1 MSVEIVSA
9 PTEAENYLYA
19 LLQDESGIDL
29 AEFCYIDERNQEGG
43 GIFRAYP
50 FQVPWYRDKS
60 KLHVDA
66 AGRCIMEGQ
75 LVLTSTGWV
84 PIQYVRV
91 GDLVLTH
98 MNRWRPVTH
107 VWDRGLKTT
116 VLVRT
121 VNQPN
126 ELICTPDH
134 EVWADSGDV
143 QDWVHASYL
152 AGTALASP
160 SGFETVDG
168 PYSDLSLDL
177 QNALARL
184 GKEETLA
191 GLQFSA
197 RDRQTYLDIQLT
209 AAQYGF
215 SVNAYR
221 SQDHSSINGV
231 VVPALECHNG
241 KVWTQV
247 QKVYPYGVR
256 HVWDLTVEE
265 DSSFVC
271 EGYVVHNS
279 IGKALDVETPMLTSK
294 GWTTMGELVEG
305 DQLFTERGKLTT
317 VTKAHKVLK
326 NRECFSVTFSD
337 DSSIVADADHL
348 WTVYTY
354 EDILHADRFG
364 GNAAPQIKTTKEILD
379 NLITTVRDD
388 DTLELSELPTYR
400 VPFVDKLDLSD
411 VNLSNKDLHLA
422 QSRLGGH
429 IAREIVSVEPVKSR
443 PVRCIE
449 VDNATKI
456 FLAGSS
462 LVPTH
467 NSMSIILRGLA
478 FPFAY
483 PGEEM
488 VITAP
493 EHIHLQAVWDKL
505 EKATLST
512 RLSREFLKG
521 KPQHRPYQLSF
532 QNNARIMGRIPQKT
546 GAGLQGMHPLVL
558 ELDEAGNFPESAWVE
573 VRETLE
579 DRPGATWRCIASGE
593 QVLMSGY
600 QWKAI
605 EDVRVGDYVWT
616 HNGSTQRVLNV
627 FDNGEAECFRYSDDF
642 HHTVL
647 ATDDHKFLVG
657 DNVYTP
663 ISDAV
668 FAPAQIMDTW
678 YSYRGGV
685 TPSASVITSKESV
698 GRRRVY
704 DLEVEGD
711 HSYCVG
717 GVFVSNCHGV
727 SFGYGSTFNKLISG
741 DDPHWTVR
749 KLPSM
754 NRPTWSDTVR
764 QERIAAYGGYDSD
777 GYRRN
782 VLGLTSDPS
791 GSPLF
796 VMHRLYACVDSDAM
810 SDYNTDEYYQPII
823 QEAQVRDIEAEGGG
837 IEDLINI
844 PVSHMAY
851 KRVWIASD
859 LGWTISPTS
868 ITVFAEVK
876 NDEGKGALKLIS
888 RILLHKISAHDQM
901 RVVMFLMDI
910 YQPQCYALDATG
922 AGFVLWD
929 IMLEEMGK
937 DPSTAWM
944 RERVKDINFSSKVIV
959 GFDNSVK
966 VSPHEGLDGLMRSAI
981 MQPFVVASTDQ
992 MRKLIDDGRMIL
1004 PFDEDLLQELQD
1016 PTIKGNKISSL
1027 DAYGKSGRKKGMHN
1041 LDAMR
1046 MAVHSYESREL
1057 DLMMSSS
1064 KNAYAP
1070 PPIMFG

>member
-50 FQVPWYRDKS
+50 FQVPWYRDRS

-143 QDWVHASYL
+143 QDWVHASDL

-411 VNLSNKDLHLA
+411 VSLSNKDLHLA

-429 IAREIVSVEPVKSR
+429 IAREIVSVEPIKSR

-579 DRPGATWRCIASGE
+579 DRPGATWRC
-593 QVLMSGY
+593 
-600 QWKAI
+600 
-605 EDVRVGDYVWT
+605 
-616 HNGSTQRVLNV
+616 
-627 FDNGEAECFRYSDDF
+627 
-642 HHTVL
+642 
-647 ATDDHKFLVG
+647 
-657 DNVYTP
+657 
-663 ISDAV
+663 
-668 FAPAQIMDTW
+668 
-678 YSYRGGV
+678 
-685 TPSASVITSKESV
+685 
-698 GRRRVY
+698 
-704 DLEVEGD
+704 
-711 HSYCVG
+711 
-717 GVFVSNCHGV
+717 HGV

-796 VMHRLYACVDSDAM
+796 VMNRLYACVDSDAM

-844 PVSHMAY
+844 PASHMAY

-959 GFDNSVK
+959 GFDDSVE
-966 VSPHEGLDGLMRSAI
+966 VSPHEGLDGLMRAAI

-992 MRKLIDDGRMIL
+992 MRKLIDDGRMVL